1 MSGAVSLGLA
11 LSTRSWRSALQRH
24 CRDHVA
30 DINASL
36 LRDGIDA
43 ATGDVSVVMLDDDTS
58 WLSPP
63 AMAQMRDAG
72 VVVIGLYDPAESD
85 GHGER
90 HLQRLGVDVVVPC
103 SLGTEELLEVVRSV
117 APDPQIAE
125 RFAELVEVEG
135 DRIPRGERQ
144 IIAVGGPAGAGA
156 TEVSLGLCQLWGGIR
171 PILIDVDESYPSV
184 ARRLGLAIHPHIVT
198 AVEALRGERLSLDPS
213 DTNELE
219 GCLARSVVGA
229 GSLPFDVIVGLASRD
244 DWSLLRPDDAASL
257 VEELGARWPLVVAR
271 LGSNLEDLSRLG
283 NRFEVSRTVA
293 KRATRILGV
302 CDGTSV
308 GVLRFLDWLVDVVSL
323 VGDTPIDVVINRC
336 PSSASARAQLLQQL
350 REIAGPRIGDV
361 VMCKRDNRVERA
373 AWDGGLV
380 RRGPFL
386 KALGVLPFD
395 STIAIRPNR
404 SNGAVVESGVGTD
417 DDAEASGVAA

>member
-1 MSGAVSLGLA
+1 M
-11 LSTRSWRSALQRH
+11 
-24 CRDHVA
+24 
-30 DINASL
+30 
-36 LRDGIDA
+36 DA
-43 ATGDVSVVMLDDDTS
+43 AAGDVSVVMIDDDTS

-63 AMAQMRDAG
+63 TVTQMRDAG
-72 VVVIGLYDPAESD
+72 VVIVGLYDPAEAD

-103 SLGTEELLEVVRSV
+103 TLGTEELLDVVRSV
-117 APDPQIAE
+117 APDPDTAE
-125 RFAELVEVEG
+125 RFAELVEIEG
-135 DRIPRGERQ
+135 DRIPRAERQ

-171 PILIDVDESYPSV
+171 PVLIDVDESHPSV

-198 AVEALRGERLSLDPS
+198 AVEALRGERLSLDGPEV
-213 DTNELE
+213 NELAA
-219 GCLARSVVGA
+219 CLARSVVGERT
-229 GSLPFDVIVGLASRD
+229 LPFDVIVGLASRD

-271 LGSNLEDLSRLG
+271 LGSNLEDLSRHG
-283 NRFEVSRTVA
+283 NRFEVSRTVV

-323 VGDTPIDVVINRC
+323 AGDTPIDLVVNRC
-336 PSSASARAQLLQQL
+336 PSSSSARAQLLQQL

-361 VMCKRDNRVERA
+361 VMCKRDSRVERA
-373 AWDGGLV
+373 AWDGALV

-386 KALGVLPFD
+386 KTLGSLPFD
-395 STIAIRPNR
+395 STVAVR
-404 SNGAVVESGVGTD
+404 SSRD
-417 DDAEASGVAA
+417 VAARADADVSAARDTAGDDEVAA

>member
-1 MSGAVSLGLA
+1 MSGVVSLGLA
-11 LSTRSWRSALQRH
+11 LSTRSWRGALQRH

-30 DINASL
+30 DVNVSL

-43 ATGDVSVVMLDDDTS
+43 ARGDVSVVMLDDDTS

-63 AMAQMRDAG
+63 ALTQMRDAS
-72 VVVIGLYDPAESD
+72 VVVVGLYDPAEAD

-103 SLGTEELLEVVRSV
+103 TLNTEELLDVVRSV
-117 APDPQIAE
+117 APDPLTVE
-125 RFAELVEVEG
+125 RFAELVEIEG

-156 TEVSLGLCQLWGGIR
+156 TEVSLALSQLWGGIR
-171 PILIDVDESYPSV
+171 PVLIDVDETHPSV

-198 AVEALRGERLSLDPS
+198 AVEALRGERLTLD
-213 DTNELE
+213 DLDGNQLE
-219 GCLARSVVGA
+219 SCLARSVVGER
-229 GSLPFDVIVGLASRD
+229 SLPFDVIVGLASRD
-244 DWSLLRPDDAASL
+244 DWSLLRPDDAAAL
-257 VEELGARWPLVVAR
+257 VEELAARWPLVVAR
-271 LGSNLEDLSRLG
+271 LGSNLEDLTRHG

-293 KRATRILGV
+293 RRATRILGV

-336 PSSASARAQLLQQL
+336 PSAASARAQLLQQL
-350 REIAGPRIGDV
+350 DEIAGPRIGDV

-373 AWDGGLV
+373 AWDGTLV

-386 KALGVLPFD
+386 KTLGSLPFD
-395 STIAIRPNR
+395 STVTVRTSRDSVDLA
-404 SNGAVVESGVGTD
+404 AD
-417 DDAEASGVAA
+417 DDGNANADEVAA